1 VDKPF
6 FKKQMFN
13 DGILEFSSFNYAI
26 DFGLGRSKKI
36 AQDKGPF
43 EIKFNKQHSRDVKTY
58 M

>member
-1 VDKPF
+1 
-6 FKKQMFN
+6 MFN

-26 DFGLGRSKKI
+26 DLRLGRSKKI

-43 EIKFNKQHSRDVKTY
+43 EIKFNKKHYRDVKTY